1 MALKNGISQTE
12 AELLSLFCFRYMC
25 CSIMQRAM
33 VAPAVWIVVTLLDG
47 KCLICAFSGS
57 VDPKKF
63 VGFANA
69 TLAQA
74 QEMLSRVPCKEDE
87 LMRNSTSRRAV
98 SRYLRCWSQVGGCQL
113 SLMAGRCSGHPL
125 FIQHS
130 FAMVWLG
137 SGLLFAALLPKMP
150 LPSVTISK
158 VIWEEKKKERFFLI
172 NRILLLKEPP
182 I

>member
-1 MALKNGISQTE
+1 
-12 AELLSLFCFRYMC
+12 
-25 CSIMQRAM
+25 MQRAM

-47 KCLICAFSGS
+47 KCLICAFSSS

-74 QEMLSRVPCKEDE
+74 QEMLTRVPCKEDE
-87 LMRNSTSRRAV
+87 LMRNSTSHRAV
-98 SRYLRCWSQVGGCQL
+98 SRYLHCWSQVSGCQL
-113 SLMAGRCSGHPL
+113 SPMAGMCSGHPL

-130 FAMVWLG
+130 FAVVWLG
-137 SGLLFAALLPKMP
+137 VGLLFAVLHPKTPLL
-150 LPSVTISK
+150 SVTISK
-158 VIWEEKKKERFFLI
+158 VTSEEKKKEGKFLVLFFFI
-172 NRILLLKEPP
+172 NIILLLKEPAHSKP